1 MGSEGRRVVK
11 DVCQVLTSQDVVLR
25 IRRKTMGRWQINEQ
39 APAKSRHEMMKGWTG
54 LEVAGMERNGWILK
68 FGVKLTLKTLKVKR
82 VFLKKVKRETFCGS
96 FPNILNGV
104 EMLAAHTDP
113 RLQTPFPRFSCS

>member
-11 DVCQVLTSQDVVLR
+11 DVCLVLTSQDVVLR

-39 APAKSRHEMMKGWTG
+39 APAKSRHEMMKGWAG

-82 VFLKKVKRETFCGS
+82 VFKKKLKELKELKKS
-96 FPNILNGV
+96 
-104 EMLAAHTDP
+104 
-113 RLQTPFPRFSCS
+113 